1 MQRVKGSGIA
11 TTGVQVT
18 AAAQIQYLALE
29 LSYANSVAKKKK
41 KKKKRKERKWMVWR
55 EGAALFENCSIL
67 AFNMEI
73 LCRSIMKRELK
84 KTLLPTLGPSPKLC

>member
-41 KKKKRKERKWMVWR
+41 RKKKKKKEKKRKKMDGVERGGSFIWK
-55 EGAALFENCSIL
+55 LFYPGI
-67 AFNMEI
+67 
-73 LCRSIMKRELK
+73 
-84 KTLLPTLGPSPKLC
+84 

>member
-1 MQRVKGSGIA
+1 MIHSPMQRVKGSGIA

-41 KKKKRKERKWMVWR
+41 RKKKKEKRKEKK
-55 EGAALFENCSIL
+55 ENGWCGEWGQL
-67 AFNMEI
+67 Y
-73 LCRSIMKRELK
+73 LK
-84 KTLLPTLGPSPKLC
+84 TVLSWHLTWKFFVEA